1 MLIYEVGSDDV
12 ERADF
17 TCVMF
22 TSLYS
27 RNCRELD
34 AADIKNGFSTKI
46 WVRPHVGVVVVIY
59 FMADN
64 AM

>member
-1 MLIYEVGSDDV
+1 VFIYEVGSADV

-17 TCVMF
+17 TCIVF

-27 RNCRELD
+27 RNRRES
-34 AADIKNGFSTKI
+34 APADIKNGFSTKN
-46 WVRPHVGVVVVIY
+46 WVGIHVGVVVIIY